1 MLVVGEKGG
10 GGKSTQRILFYFLNL
25 NTQHIVLTPSLCRNP
40 TGENLLCQCTAQV
53 SRYWITCSTLY
64 FPVNTHPLKTLFHNL
79 SLLHIWIVL
88 LQSYSLWLSNI
99 LQDQMERD
107 GEMNGQVG
115 GVIRGESRA
124 TAPSKDTT
132 IPRGYLLSSEFL
144 SLFSCWTWEMS
155 ASVSPRVHGSSFT
168 YTIVLKPKATVWSGL
183 SIKPI

>member
-1 MLVVGEKGG
+1 MGYCHTHTHNRTQREGDSWHPKSEDKLFNSNTRHVMLVVGEKGG
-10 GGKSTQRILFYFLNL
+10 GGKSTQRTLFYFLNL
-25 NTQHIVLTPSLCRNP
+25 NTHHIVLTPSLCRNP

-53 SRYWITCSTLY
+53 SLYRITCSTLY

-115 GVIRGESRA
+115 GRGDKRRV
-124 TAPSKDTT
+124 KGNGT
-132 IPRGYLLSSEFL
+132 I
-144 SLFSCWTWEMS
+144 
-155 ASVSPRVHGSSFT
+155 
-168 YTIVLKPKATVWSGL
+168 
-183 SIKPI
+183 